1 VQDKTDAVLLDNV
14 KDGSNHDAWRRF
26 VERYHSLIYGCCRG
40 SGMRP
45 DEAEDMTFEVLEKLQ
60 RVLPQFNYAAGQK
73 PGRFRAWLRR
83 VTKNTV
89 YDYIRTAKPLG
100 IAGVGGTINL
110 EEVYQIPARSS
121 ANPNRLAES
130 IDEVL
135 DSEKLERVML
145 LREAQRRVLLRVRNP
160 KRWDAFWGILE
171 GRSSREVA
179 DQLGMS
185 VAAVLVAAKE
195 MQDMLKEELAKAKLY
210 ELEADGNGTQ
220 DQ

>member
-1 VQDKTDAVLLDNV
+1 MQEETDAALLDDV
-14 KDGSNHDAWRRF
+14 KDRLNHDAWRRF
-26 VERYHSLIYGCCRG
+26 VERYHALIYGCCRG
-40 SGMRP
+40 NGMRP

-60 RVLPQFNYAAGQK
+60 RALPQFNYAAGQK

-83 VTKNTV
+83 VTKNAV
-89 YDYIRTAKPLG
+89 HDCFRKPKPLG
-100 IAGVGGTINL
+100 IAGVGGTRNL
-110 EEVYQIPARSS
+110 EEVYQVPARSS
-121 ANPNRLAES
+121 ANPDRLLES
-130 IDEVL
+130 IEEVL
-135 DSEKLERVML
+135 DAEKLERVML

-171 GRSSREVA
+171 GRSSRDVA

-195 MQDMLKEELAKAKLY
+195 IQDMLMEEVAKLH